1 MATKQEPR
9 GRKPKRKTTRAPV
22 HPDLGDLA
30 APPELKGAA
39 LAEWH
44 RVVPLLAA
52 DQRVTPLDVGVL
64 ARYCQARADWAES
77 VETYA
82 TLADAVV
89 KTPKGGYVVHPIA
102 RMRYRIAGEMRE
114 CEKTLG
120 LSPLAREK
128 IKPPEK
134 SSKSKMKLLEF
145 ADRAKARN
153 EKSYVQHA

>member
-1 MATKQEPR
+1 MPTKQDPR
-9 GRKPKRKTTRAPV
+9 GRKPKRKATLAPV
-22 HPDLGDLA
+22 HPDLGDLT

-44 RVVPLLAA
+44 RITPLLAEHE
-52 DQRVTPLDVGVL
+52 RVTPLDVGVL

-77 VETYA
+77 VEMYA

-128 IKPPEK
+128 LTPPEK
-134 SSKSKMKLLEF
+134 QSEKMSGLLKFMEAGF
-145 ADRAKARN
+145 ERKNERAHRA
-153 EKSYVQHA
+153 